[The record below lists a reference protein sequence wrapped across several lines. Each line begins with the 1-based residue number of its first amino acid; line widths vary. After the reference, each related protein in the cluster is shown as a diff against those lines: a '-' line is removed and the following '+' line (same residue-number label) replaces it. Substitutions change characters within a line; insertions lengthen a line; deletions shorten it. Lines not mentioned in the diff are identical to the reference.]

1 MKANAFK
8 KSIIVQWSIR
18 IFILITVFGVL
29 LANNLQAK
37 TAKEVDASVDVA
49 IERFYKQVKE
59 AENYV
64 KASKGMLVMPNVVKG
79 ADNYC

>member
-1 MKANAFK
+1 MKANAVK

-18 IFILITVFGVL
+18 IFISITVFGVL

-49 IERFYKQVKE
+49 IERFYKQVKGL
-59 AENYV
+59 
-64 KASKGMLVMPNVVKG
+64 KIM
-79 ADNYC
+79 